1 MKNLMISIL
10 FSLSALVTTQA
21 AAHEGEGPHGGVVT
35 DFGDKYHLEGVLK
48 GDTAHF
54 YLLDEDE
61 KVATIKKH
69 DGGSISIVAPGEGV
83 KKTDISG
90 SEPFSHLTAPVAGKG
105 NITAKLTL
113 KVGSKTYTGKFKF
126 KK

>member
-1 MKNLMISIL
+1 MTFMSLIS
-10 FSLSALVTTQA
+10 VQA
-21 AAHEGEGPHGGVVT
+21 IAHEAEGPHGGTVT

-54 YLLDEDE
+54 YLLGDDD
-61 KVATIKKH
+61 KVATLKKH
-69 DGGSISIVAPGEGV
+69 DGGSITIVASGQNA
-83 KKTDISG
+83 KKTEISK
-90 SEPFSHLTAPVAGKG
+90 SEPFSHVTAPVDGKG
-105 NITAKLTL
+105 NVTAKVNL